1 MGQQMGAVTFS
12 EQSNEYLRNKYII
25 IKAIK
30 LMFIQVNYKLL
41 SLSSCRRNITT
52 LQPNGRHWKWKIWC
66 MTGTV

>member
-41 SLSSCRRNITT
+41 SLPTCIRNVTI
-52 LQPNGRHWKWKIWC
+52 LQDSISKEEI
-66 MTGTV
+66 